1 MTKHILKQSDCL
13 LFLKKEMDE
22 TFDLVYLDPP
32 FFTQREHALNSRD
45 GDRNYRFLDS
55 WKSNEEYALFMHKRV
70 KEMHR
75 VLKSTGSIFIHCD
88 NNASHIL
95 RFILDDIF
103 GEKNFRS
110 KIIWTYKR
118 WTNSKKG
125 LTSGYQEILFYSK
138 TNNYKFNKI
147 YTEYSATTNL
157 DQILQKRCRDERNKS
172 VYAKSGN
179 EIITGGEKK
188 GVPLNDVWNI
198 PFLNPKASERVGYPT
213 QKPLLLIERI
223 IELCTDTGDIVLDPF
238 CGSGT
243 TIVAAKLLKR
253 SGIGIDIS
261 KEAIE
266 LSEKRLLNP
275 VKSESALLS
284 KGAESYVNKENPI
297 FEHFPKNQIHPV
309 QRNKGID
316 GLFRLENNDIPIL
329 IRIQRPDENLN
340 TAAEKLIHASKAKG
354 KCACILVKTKQY
366 NEIIDNRLLKN
377 LIIVDSMKLQLIKK
391 CGNFIEETETV

>member
-1 MTKHILKQSDCL
+1 MIKHILKQSDCL
-13 LFLKKEMDE
+13 LSLKEEMDE
-22 TFDLVYLDPP
+22 TFDLIYLDPP
-32 FFTQREHALNSRD
+32 FFTQREHSLNSRV
-45 GDRNYRFLDS
+45 GDKNYRFLDS
-55 WKSNEEYALFMHKRV
+55 WKSNEEYALFMHERV
-70 KEMHR
+70 KAMHR
-75 VLKSTGSIFIHCD
+75 VLKSTGSIFVHCD
-88 NNASHIL
+88 NNASHII

-103 GEKNFRS
+103 GVKNFRS

-125 LTSGYQEILFYSK
+125 LTSAYQEIFFYSK

-179 EIITGGEKK
+179 EVITGGDKR

-213 QKPLLLIERI
+213 QKPLLLIEKI
-223 IELCTDTGDIVLDPF
+223 LQLSTDKGDIVLDPF

-243 TIVAAKLLKR
+243 TIVAAKLLER

-275 VKSESALLS
+275 IKSESALLS
-284 KGAESYVNKENPI
+284 KGAESYVNKDNPI
-297 FEHFPKNQIHPV
+297 FEYFPKNQIHPV

-316 GLFRLENNDIPIL
+316 GLFRLENSDSPIL
-329 IRIQRPDENLN
+329 IRIQRPYENLN
-340 TAAEKLIHASKAKG
+340 TAAEKLFQASKAKG
-354 KCACILVKTKQY
+354 KCMRILVRTQQY
-366 NEIIDNRLLKN
+366 NEKIDNALLKN
-377 LIIVDSMKLQLIKK
+377 LTIVDSMELQLIKK
-391 CGNFIEETETV
+391 CGDFIEKTETV